1 MYNIIPHNIESPAH
15 KSSVVQEG
23 EVWFLRR
30 TIMYIQG
37 CGGRYSYVA
46 RLSSVPILLIHEH
59 LAVIVFHLISAVRI
73 GAYTHIHSSVFS
85 TKTKNKFILYP
96 TKKNVYASNIHR
108 VKMTRAFTFSVH
120 TQTIL
125 LYKPQYDTG
134 L

>member
-1 MYNIIPHNIESPAH
+1 MYNNIIIPHNIESPAH

-23 EVWFLRR
+23 EVWF
-30 TIMYIQG
+30 MYIQG

-46 RLSSVPILLIHEH
+46 RPSCVPILLIHEH
-59 LAVIVFHLISAVRI
+59 LAVIAFHLISVVRI

-108 VKMTRAFTFSVH
+108 VQMTRAFTFSVH